1 VLKISD
7 INIEKLRSSRL
18 QKELPEFFKLKRFVE
33 NDNYW
38 HNNDSV
44 FDHTLRVLEELEKL
58 LKTTN
63 NKINF
68 YLNQKVDNYT
78 RKDLLFLGALFHDIG
93 KSDSFVK
100 SGDFTSCL
108 KHEEL
113 GSKKVKPILDR
124 FDLSDREKNIVIKI
138 IKYHGKLS
146 DIARPGSDSLEEEYE
161 KFKSEYSSIFVELI
175 LLTMADTLGSQ
186 LKNNRPEEFNFR
198 INFYK
203 KIIKDF

>member
-1 VLKISD
+1 MLKVSD
-7 INIEKLRSSRL
+7 IDIEKLRSDRL

-113 GSKKVKPILDR
+113 GSEKVKPILDR